1 MAMYRLSVKVGQHGA
16 SRSHFDY
23 ITRDGKY
30 KRHDNQVKEDLVY
43 HASYNLPSWAKQPRD
58 FWKQEEIYK
67 DGFRKIELSVPPE
80 GSLQDQIELVESYCR
95 AEFGDEYTYSFAIHH
110 SIGAL
115 SGKENPHAHIMF
127 CERKI
132 DHNRVEPKRE
142 DYFKKSRTR
151 KDGSISGGYK
161 KDRKFK
167 GFDDAKGSKWIDKTR
182 EDWGKML
189 REYYLVRGQISLA
202 YKVSHK
208 SLKDQGVD
216 RDPQKHLGYKV
227 VGMYKRGIVSEHMEE
242 YFIAKAQKDYEEL
255 GIEEYYATLDIEN
268 PNMLEEIRYD
278 VENIDVLNTELSSLE
293 EQEKLILAAIQQIEE
308 KEAQAKIEREEQERL
323 AKEQA
328 EAELKARAEKE
339 LEEALLAPYREEEK
353 RIAHYEEKRAVI
365 QVELD
370 EVRQEIRE
378 IQGRYNQGIYKLD
391 DQLRMRV
398 LDPKEREIV
407 TRLRSLRD
415 AEDIRRSEHKSQER
429 KRLEAECKP
438 STVFEKAV
446 YLRGQI
452 ALLPYE
458 KDACEMVIQIGKP
471 YLFSDKNL
479 KAMIES
485 HQNKQFPLKE
495 VEQWKQE
502 VQREIR
508 WDKKFKHIIK
518 QQDKSMSL

>member
-1 MAMYRLSVKVGQHGA
+1 MAIYRLSVKVGHHGA

-23 ITRDGKY
+23 ITREGKY

-43 HASYNLPSWAKQPRD
+43 HASHNLPSWSIDARD
-58 FWKQEEIYK
+58 FWKTEERK
-67 DGFRKIELSVPPE
+67 GDGFRKIELALPVELSKE
-80 GSLQDQIELVESYCR
+80 EQISLSQSYCEE
-95 AEFGDEYTYSFAIHH
+95 EFGNNYCYTIAIHH

-115 SGKENPHAHIMF
+115 SGEENPHAHIMF

-151 KDGSISGGYK
+151 KDGTISGGYK
-161 KDRKFK
+161 KDPKFYGIK
-167 GFDDAKGSKWIDKTR
+167 TEGKESWIYQTR
-182 EDWGKML
+182 ERWGKML
-189 REYYLVRGQISLA
+189 REYYLGRGQVSLA

-208 SLKDQGVD
+208 SLKEQGID
-216 RDPQKHLGYKV
+216 REAQKHLGAKT
-227 VGMYKRGIVSEHMEE
+227 VGMYKRGIVSERMEA
-242 YFIAKAQKDYEEL
+242 YIAIKEGSLYKDMEKDFKREVVEFNKDAKEL
-255 GIEEYYATLDIEN
+255 E
-268 PNMLEEIRYD
+268 R
-278 VENIDVLNTELSSLE
+278 V
-293 EQEKLILAAIQQIEE
+293 EQEIIHGEHLEDVIIKDLEAKE
-308 KEAQAKIEREEQERL
+308 KQLLNNIAVKKREEQERL
-323 AKEQA
+323 AKEQI
-328 EAELKARAEKE
+328 EAEMKARVEKE

-370 EVRQEIRE
+370 ELRQEIRE

-398 LDPKEREIV
+398 LNPKEREIV

-415 AEDIRRSEHKSQER
+415 AENIRRSEHKSQER
-429 KRLEAECKP
+429 KRLEAEGKP

-458 KDACEMVIQIGKP
+458 KDACEIVIQIGKP
-471 YLFSDKNL
+471 YLFGDKNL

-485 HQNKQFPLKE
+485 HQDKQFPLKE

-508 WDKKFKHIIK
+508 WDKKYKHIIK
-518 QQDKSMSL
+518 QQDKGMSL